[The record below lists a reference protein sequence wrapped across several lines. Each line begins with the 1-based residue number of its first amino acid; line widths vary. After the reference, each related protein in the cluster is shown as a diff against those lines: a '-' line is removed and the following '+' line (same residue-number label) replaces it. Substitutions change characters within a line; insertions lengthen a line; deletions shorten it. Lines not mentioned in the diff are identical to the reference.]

1 MSFSRQRVEGRYKY
15 SYVYHSVTPVC
26 TLACMQALKSLTAT
40 CQKLQQMEKEHAAKN
55 VAAEQQVGISLM
67 VGEGEGDSG
76 GW

>member
-1 MSFSRQRVEGRYKY
+1 
-15 SYVYHSVTPVC
+15 
-26 TLACMQALKSLTAT
+26 MQALKSLTAT